1 MFEFL
6 KKIIL
11 LILALL
17 TFSMTDLLARQNGD
31 PYRTETFQTSASPE
45 VQVSTSGGSV
55 TLHGHNSNEVRVYM
69 YARRSGSYLMPSDTD
84 LENFEITIEQRGNGV
99 IAAARRKGNGPLSF
113 FNRNNNI
120 SISFEVYLPEGS
132 AADGRTSGGSV
143 SADNLSNTLSLRTSG
158 GSVNAA
164 NISGN
169 AELRTSGGSINLENV
184 NGTLSAGTSGGSI
197 RASNLS
203 GVAELSTSGGSIRLD
218 DIAARISARTS
229 GGSIRASF
237 TEFTDDIE
245 LRTSGGNINI
255 DLPQNNNFGLEL
267 RGSRVN
273 MQLRNFTGEVERNY
287 IEGIIGEGGPLLSAR
302 TSGGSVTVQ
311 Q

>member
-6 KKIIL
+6 KKLIL
-11 LILALL
+11 LILSLL
-17 TFSMTDLLARQNGD
+17 TFTMTDLLARQSGD
-31 PYRTETFQTSASPE
+31 PFRAETFQTSSTPD

-55 TLHGHNSNEVRVYM
+55 IFHGQSSDEVRVYM
-69 YARRSGSYLMPSDTD
+69 YARRNGSYLLPSDTD
-84 LENFEITIEQRGNGV
+84 LENFDIIIEQRGNGIV
-99 IAAARRKGNGPLSF
+99 AEARRRGNGPFSF

-143 SADNLSNTLSLRTSG
+143 SAENLSNALNLRTSG
-158 GSVNAA
+158 GSVNAS

-169 AELRTSGGSINLENV
+169 AELRTSGGSINLENI

-197 RASNLS
+197 RASNLT
-203 GVAELSTSGGSIRLD
+203 GMAELSTSGGSIRLD
-218 DIAARISARTS
+218 GIAARISARTS
-229 GGSIRASF
+229 GGSIRA
-237 TEFTDDIE
+237 EFIDFSDDIE

-255 DLPQNNNFGLEL
+255 DLPQRNNYDLEL
-267 RGSRVN
+267 RGSRVD

-287 IEGIIGEGGPLLSAR
+287 IKGVIGEGGPLLNAR
-302 TSGGSVTVQ
+302 TSGGSVTVRQ
-311 Q
+311 

>member
-11 LILALL
+11 ALLALL
-17 TFSMTDLLARQNGD
+17 TFSMSDLLARQSGE
-31 PYRTETFQTSASPE
+31 PYRTETFQTSVSPN

-55 TLHGHNSNEVRVYM
+55 TFRGQSNDEVRVYM
-69 YARRSGSYLMPSDTD
+69 FARRGGSYLLPSDTD
-84 LENFEITIEQRGNGV
+84 LENFDIIIEQRGNEV
-99 IAAARRKGNGPLSF
+99 IAEARRKNNGLFSF

-120 SISFEVYLPEGS
+120 SISFEVFLPEGS

-143 SADNLSNTLSLRTSG
+143 SAENLSNTLSLRTSG
-158 GSVNAA
+158 GSVNAV

-169 AELRTSGGSINLENV
+169 AELRTSGGSINLENM
-184 NGTLSAGTSGGSI
+184 NGTISASTSGGSI

-203 GVAELSTSGGSIRLD
+203 GIAELSTSGGSIQLD
-218 DIAARISARTS
+218 DIAARLSARTS

-237 TEFTDDIE
+237 TGFNDDIE
-245 LRTSGGNINI
+245 LRTSGGNINV
-255 DLPQNNNFGLEL
+255 DLPRSDNFDLEL

-273 MQLRNFTGEVERNY
+273 MQLRNFTGEVERNS

-302 TSGGSVTVQ
+302 TSGGSVTVRQ
-311 Q
+311 